1 MTLLESPPM
10 CIEDVT
16 YRKSGGTEETS
27 WRKCQQLAQGWIPGI
42 ARPLF
47 WVSPWIFGPTSKSNL
62 QFGIQWNSLSFMG
75 LTLDQE
81 SKWYA

>member
-1 MTLLESPPM
+1 M

-16 YRKSGGTEETS
+16 YRKYGGQEETS
-27 WRKCQQLAQGWIPGI
+27 WWNYQQLAQG
-42 ARPLF
+42 
-47 WVSPWIFGPTSKSNL
+47 WVSPWIFGPTSKSGNPTNL
-62 QFGIQWNSLSFMG
+62 QFAIQVELSPFMG